1 MKAWKV
7 SDKNAECGTAIVFAE
22 TAGKA
27 KQLCMYDDTFDDC
40 EWTDLRVNRF
50 KDYDQYYEGKE
61 KVDWNDEE
69 HRIRLV
75 RDFGWFCFEP
85 TISYCEACPAKQWCC
100 VGGRRLWEQY

>member
-61 KVDWNDEE
+61 KVDFWHDDE

-75 RDFGWFCFEP
+75 RDYGWSCMDPFQAECKE
-85 TISYCEACPAKQWCC
+85 CPAKQWCC
-100 VGGRRLWEQY
+100 YGGEE